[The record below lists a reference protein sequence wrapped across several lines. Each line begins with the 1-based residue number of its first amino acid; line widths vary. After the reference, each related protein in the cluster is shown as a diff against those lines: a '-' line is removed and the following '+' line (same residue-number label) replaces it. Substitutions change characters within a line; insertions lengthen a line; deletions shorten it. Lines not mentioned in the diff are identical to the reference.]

1 MEWIAISAL
10 GLTAGILAGL
20 FGLGGA
26 ILIVPGLVLLLG
38 LPKHTAH
45 GTSLAAL
52 LLPVGIPGAYEY
64 YKRGQVNIPYA
75 AILAAGLFLGA
86 YLGANL
92 SGLLS
97 GLVLQRAFG
106 VLLLA
111 LAIKELFF

>member
-10 GLTAGILAGL
+10 GLAAGILSGV

-38 LPKHTAH
+38 LPQHTAH

-52 LLPVGIPGAYEY
+52 LLPVGILGAYEY

-86 YLGANL
+86 YLGAQL
-92 SGLLS
+92 SGTLS
-97 GLVLQRAFG
+97 GPVLQRAFG
-106 VLLLA
+106 GLLLA